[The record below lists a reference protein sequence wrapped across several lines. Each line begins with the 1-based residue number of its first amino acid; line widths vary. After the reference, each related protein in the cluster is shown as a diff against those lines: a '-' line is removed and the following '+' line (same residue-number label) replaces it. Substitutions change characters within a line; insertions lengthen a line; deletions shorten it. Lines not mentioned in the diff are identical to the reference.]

1 MSLSWVLGM
10 TSPFCRDSVEEAS
23 FGPDVDPSAC
33 AGANLPQADGMVIE
47 ARQPMVIE
55 RQKVESLDDVDA

>member
-1 MSLSWVLGM
+1 M
-10 TSPFCRDSVEEAS
+10 TSPFSRDCVKEAS
-23 FGPDVDPSAC
+23 FGPNVDPSAC

-55 RQKVESLDDVDA
+55 QL